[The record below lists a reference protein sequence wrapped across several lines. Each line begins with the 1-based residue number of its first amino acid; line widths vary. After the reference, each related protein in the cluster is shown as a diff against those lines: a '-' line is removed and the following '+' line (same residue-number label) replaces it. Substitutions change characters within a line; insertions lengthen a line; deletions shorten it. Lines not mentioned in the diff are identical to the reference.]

1 VLLNHIVDGN
11 FSAKD
16 VEAAVEEANPDPF
29 QLQTFLNK
37 TLEVTASGSG
47 LIVTPF
53 NTSLNATI
61 VMVDVVTC
69 AGIVHVVD
77 TLLVPDIVPD
87 TPVNV
92 ILPSSP
98 PQTPPVNSSPVS
110 SPPTTSV
117 PADNS
122 PSAQTPNSAFT
133 ASAVSG
139 FLGLVITVL
148 LVY

>member
-1 VLLNHIVDGN
+1 VLLNHIVGGN

-16 VEAAVEEANPDPF
+16 VEAAVEEANPDPV

-37 TLEVTASGSG
+37 TLEVTALGSD

-61 VMVDVVTC
+61 DIDMVDVVTC

-77 TLLVPDIVPD
+77 TVLVPDVVPD

-98 PQTPPVNSSPVS
+98 PQTSPVNSSPVS

-117 PADNS
+117 PANDS
-122 PSAQTPNSAFT
+122 PSVQTPNSAFT
-133 ASAVSG
+133 AVSG
-139 FLGLVITVL
+139 FLGLVVTAL